1 MPPEKVV
8 LNAILG
14 RMWSIRK
21 WGILGRSSVSVL
33 WRKVTIMLQNKTR
46 GFGDLFVGRKQE
58 IRLLQGA
65 LQESASGHPWVVAVS
80 GEPGI
85 GKTRMLEF
93 FAATY
98 CKKTLVLRGRC
109 SRGEGA
115 PPYYPWLQIVGSYAK
130 NCDPEQLREILGT
143 NAPIIAEVVNEIQ
156 ATIGELEPPV
166 KLQDPSSARFR
177 FNQSIVAFFRNAA
190 LLRPVLIVLD
200 DIQWADPASLALLSY
215 LVHEIEAAPITTVV
229 SYRHHPTGSENL
241 LRQTLAELA
250 RFPRF
255 ERIELGGLGQDDVR
269 EYLKTG
275 TGKTPSLAVVSVVHR
290 TTAGNPLFV
299 RELARMLHQQ
309 GRIGATDKPLLS
321 LGVPT
326 TVQDL
331 IHVWLDEFSADC
343 LEALAM
349 AAVIGTEL
357 GIDTLS
363 FCLEKPRAQVLASLH
378 DALATRLLTEVP
390 GRQGHYQFS
399 HALMRQAIL
408 ADLPATGFAKLHGR
422 VASRLEQYYSPK
434 AADHSEELVYHFRN
448 SVSVL
453 GIEKYLLYSELA
465 GERALSRHAFE
476 YAEDI
481 FRHTLAAEPGA
492 QSDEQRGELLFGLAR
507 AKIALNRRE
516 EATEHLNEAFE
527 HFVRAGNIGRAVK
540 VAQYPFV
547 SSFRVTGESQLCRLA
562 LALIDQNS
570 LEAGRL
576 QCQLGLA
583 LAEEER
589 NYVDAEA
596 AYSTALRI
604 AHEYG
609 DIPLE
614 TRALLVGALIDRE
627 QLHLEQS
634 LKKSLHALPL
644 CKEIADLPRT
654 VAAQHL
660 VQEALIAAGDFERG
674 AVHAAEALRIAEQLQ
689 DRLWLI
695 LAYASN
701 QRYRIVEGDWAAA
714 RRLSDEGLR
723 LDPSDPFLLV
733 NRARLEFETGNPDDG
748 KRYLSRY
755 IDGLKND
762 AEQPWGARDL
772 LHASVALVVPL
783 ISRITGDIE
792 LLNLTES
799 CAQLILAYPRYSPEW
814 RYRAAACLGLVAV
827 ARDDSPA
834 AEEHYR
840 KLIELVRSDSTPA
853 FCFCRGSLTF
863 IETQLALLSVTA
875 GNLDRAVIHFE
886 NGLQECRT
894 SGHKPEIAW
903 SCYDL
908 ARTLQQRY
916 SVEDRERAIVVLE
929 EGIEITSCLGMSP
942 LQKKA
947 SAMLDTIKS
956 GAALPDGLT
965 RREAEV
971 LRLVAAGKTNQEIA
985 GELFIAE
992 RTAANHVSNIFAKI
1006 GCGNRVEAT
1015 VYAHRHGLA
1024 DL

>member
-1 MPPEKVV
+1 
-8 LNAILG
+8 
-14 RMWSIRK
+14 
-21 WGILGRSSVSVL
+21 
-33 WRKVTIMLQNKTR
+33 MLQNKTR

-65 LQESASGHPWVVAVS
+65 LQESASGYPWAVAVS

-93 FAATY
+93 FVETC
-98 CKKTLVLRGRC
+98 CKKTSVLRGRC
-109 SRGEGA
+109 SREEGA

-130 NCDPEQLREILGT
+130 NCDAVRLREILGT
-143 NAPIIAEVVNEIQ
+143 HAPIIAEVVNEIQ
-156 ATIGELEPPV
+156 ATLGELEPPV

-177 FNQSIVAFFRNAA
+177 FNQSIVAFLRNAA

-215 LVHEIEAAPITTVV
+215 LAYEIEGAPITTVV
-229 SYRHHPTGSENL
+229 SHRPHQTGSENL
-241 LRQTLAELA
+241 LRQTLTELA

-269 EYLKTG
+269 EYLKAG
-275 TGKTPSLAVVSVVHR
+275 TGKTPSLAVVSAVHR

-309 GRIGATDKPLLS
+309 GRIVAKTDKPLLS

-331 IHVWLDEFSADC
+331 IHVWLDEFSEGC
-343 LEALAM
+343 IEALAT

-357 GIDTLS
+357 GIDVLS
-363 FCLEKPRAQVLASLH
+363 FCLEKPRAQVLTSLH
-378 DALATRLLTEVP
+378 DALATRLLTEV
-390 GRQGHYQFS
+390 QGHCQFS

-408 ADLPATGFAKLHGR
+408 VDLPATGFAKLHGR
-422 VASRLEQYYSPK
+422 VASRLEQYYSPN
-434 AADHSEELVYHFRN
+434 AADHSEELVYHFQN
-448 SVSVL
+448 AVSVL
-453 GIEKYLLYSELA
+453 GIENYLLYSELA

-481 FRHTLAAEPGA
+481 FRHALAAEPGA
-492 QSDEQRGELLFGLAR
+492 RSDEQRGGLLFGLAR

-516 EATEHLNEAFE
+516 EATEHLNESFE
-527 HFVRAGNIGRAVK
+527 HFVRAGKVGRAVE

-547 SSFRVTGESQLCRLA
+547 SSFRVTGESQLCRRA
-562 LALIDQNS
+562 LALIDQSS

-589 NYVDAEA
+589 NYADAEV
-596 AYSTALRI
+596 AYSAALQI
-604 AHEYG
+604 AREHG

-627 QLHLEQS
+627 QLRLEQS

-644 CKEIADLPRT
+644 CKEIADSPRT
-654 VAAQHL
+654 VATHHI

-674 AVHAAEALRIAEQLQ
+674 VVHAAEALRVAEQLQ
-689 DRLWLI
+689 DRLWLV

-714 RRLSDEGLR
+714 RTLNDKGLR
-723 LDPSDPFLLV
+723 LDPSDPYLLV
-733 NRARLEFETGNPDDG
+733 NRARLEFETGNPDEG
-748 KRYLSRY
+748 ERYLSRY
-755 IDGLKND
+755 IDGLKKD
-762 AEQPWGARDL
+762 AVQPWGARDL
-772 LHASVALVVPL
+772 QHASVALVLPL
-783 ISRITGDIE
+783 INRITGDIE
-792 LLNLTES
+792 PLNLAES
-799 CAQLILAYPRYSPEW
+799 CAQSILAFPRYSPEW

-840 KLIELVRSDSTPA
+840 KLIKLVRSDSTPA
-853 FCFCRGSLTF
+853 FRFCRGSLTF
-863 IETQLALLSVTA
+863 VEAQLALIAHTA
-875 GNLDRAVIHFE
+875 GETDQAIIHFKS
-886 NGLQECRT
+886 GFRECRT
-894 SGHKPEIAW
+894 TGHKPELAW
-903 SCYDL
+903 LCYDFARLLLNRHHEEDSEGAIALLKEGLTL
-908 ARTLQQRY
+908 ANR
-916 SVEDRERAIVVLE
+916 
-929 EGIEITSCLGMSP
+929 LGMSP
-942 LQKKA
+942 LKEKTAKLLEA
-947 SAMLDTIKS
+947 SPS
-956 GAALPDGLT
+956 RPSLPDRLT
-965 RREAEV
+965 RREVEV
-971 LRLVAAGKTNQEIA
+971 LRLLATGKTNQEIA
-985 GELFIAE
+985 SELFIAD

-1006 GCGNRVEAT
+1006 KCGNRVEAAA
-1015 VYAHRHGLA
+1015 YAHRHGLVEQ
-1024 DL
+1024 